1 MVYDNIP
8 IAITITLTEGLEDRI
23 VPILT
28 AEPELHPP
36 DLWTT
41 RHTDEG
47 VRWWC
52 PHTKARQEKTTARH
66 LHRCRIA
73 YYAPVIAHEG
83 RTPGGRRILSV
94 VPLFSGYVFLLGG
107 ERERLEAFR
116 GKSLVQVLD
125 VADQEGLDR
134 DLRQIHSILG
144 LGLPVTAE
152 PAHPVGSRVMI
163 RSGPLAG
170 LSGIIARRDGRDRF
184 TAVVHFLG
192 QGVTVA
198 LEDWQVERAG
208 DKSQNRRG

>member
-1 MVYDNIP
+1 
-8 IAITITLTEGLEDRI
+8 

-41 RHTDEG
+41 RLADEG

-52 PHTKARQEKTTARH
+52 LHTRPRQEKTTARH
-66 LHRCRIA
+66 LRKCRIA
-73 YYAPVIAHEG
+73 YYAPVIARES
-83 RTPGGRRILSV
+83 RTPGGRRIVSV
-94 VPLFSGYVFLLGG
+94 VPLFSSYVFLRGG
-107 ERERLEAFR
+107 DRERLEAFR
-116 GKSLVQVLD
+116 GNSLVQVLE
-125 VADQEGLDR
+125 VADQDGLDR

-144 LGLPVTAE
+144 FGLTVTAE
-152 PAHPVGSRVMI
+152 PAHPVGSRVVI

-170 LSGIIARRDGRDRF
+170 LTGIIARRDGRDRF
-184 TAVVHFLG
+184 TAVVRFLG

-208 DKSQNRRG
+208 DSN